1 MPRRPPSLLGRI
13 VEGMARLSPP
23 RHRDLV
29 RGMLAELDSIGDPAE
44 RRRFALGAIAA
55 MARLAVT
62 GYGRLT
68 ILSPDRFVAA
78 RDPWDGLKPG
88 GQWMSKLT
96 TGRLLLR
103 HAIPFVIS
111 FSSLTVLLL
120 ANVAVQRVPQLSAG
134 GVPTSQILE
143 VLVLSVPYTLALT
156 IPMAVLLAVSW
167 VFARLGKEGVIALA
181 KRERHGVRRLV
192 TPVLGVAAVI
202 GALTLFSNTQVLPRA
217 NGRLVEVLAGSPREP
232 TDRTMTVGEL
242 RDAARTARIS
252 SEGNAV
258 ARATVYEV
266 EIQKK
271 FALAAACLFLALAG
285 AATSIRFPHGGL
297 GLVLGGSAVLFTVY
311 YVSLVTG
318 EALADRQV
326 ISPLVAMWMANAFLL
341 AVALLLAWGP
351 SRPDPTP
358 EAETLAIGGS

>member
-1 MPRRPPSLLGRI
+1 MPRQRPFLLDRI
-13 VEGMARLSPP
+13 VQGMARLSPP

-29 RGMLAELDSIGDPAE
+29 RGMLAELDSIGDPPE
-44 RRRFALGAIAA
+44 RRRFALGAITAL
-55 MARLAVT
+55 ARLAVT

-68 ILSPDRFVAA
+68 VPSPDRFVTA
-78 RDPWDGLKPG
+78 RHPWDGVQRG
-88 GQWMSKLT
+88 GPWMSKIAT
-96 TGRLLLR
+96 RRLLLR

-111 FSSLTVLLL
+111 LLSLTVLLL
-120 ANVAVQRVPQLSAG
+120 ANVALQRVPQLNAA

-143 VLVLSVPYTLALT
+143 VLVLSVPHTVALT

-167 VFARLGKEGVIALA
+167 VFSRLGKEGVIASA

-192 TPVLGVAAVI
+192 TPVLGLAAVI
-202 GALTLFSNTQVLPRA
+202 GALTLFSNSQVLPRA
-217 NGRLVEVLAGSPREP
+217 NGKLVEVLTGSPREP
-232 TDRTMTVGEL
+232 TDRTMTIGEL
-242 RDAARTARIS
+242 REAARTARIL
-252 SEGNAV
+252 SEGEAI
-258 ARATVYEV
+258 ARATAYEV

-285 AATSIRFPHGGL
+285 AAISIRFPHGGL
-297 GLVLGGSAVLFTVY
+297 ALVVGASVILFSVY
-311 YVSLVTG
+311 YVSLVAG

-358 EAETLAIGGS
+358 GAKTLAIGGS

>member
-1 MPRRPPSLLGRI
+1 
-13 VEGMARLSPP
+13 
-23 RHRDLV
+23 
-29 RGMLAELDSIGDPAE
+29 
-44 RRRFALGAIAA
+44 
-55 MARLAVT
+55 
-62 GYGRLT
+62 
-68 ILSPDRFVAA
+68 
-78 RDPWDGLKPG
+78 
-88 GQWMSKLT
+88 MSKIT
-96 TGRLLLR
+96 TRRLLLR

-120 ANVAVQRVPQLSAG
+120 ANVALQRVPQLSAG

-143 VLVLSVPYTLALT
+143 VLVLSVPHTLALT

-167 VFARLGKEGVIALA
+167 VFSRLGKEGVIASA

-192 TPVLGVAAVI
+192 TPVLGVAAVL
-202 GALTLFSNTQVLPRA
+202 GALTLFSNTQVLPHA
-217 NGRLVEVLAGSPREP
+217 NGRLMEVLTGSPKVP
-232 TDRTMTVGEL
+232 NDRTMTVGEL
-242 RDAARTARIS
+242 REAARTARFS
-252 SEGNAV
+252 SEADAI

-297 GLVLGGSAVLFTVY
+297 GLVIGVSAVLFTVY
-311 YVSLVTG
+311 YVSLVAG

-341 AVALLLAWGP
+341 AVASLLARGP

-358 EAETLAIGGS
+358 GSETLAIGGP